1 MRRSRAVEQ
10 LRFGEA
16 GDEPEEESAT
26 PLGPTATRLA
36 PSDRAL
42 RIAEFYERLD
52 GALRSAFPAELWV
65 TGEIRSLRESKGH
78 RFIELADEGPSPR
91 IESGVTIAAGTP
103 RLAARPPA
111 QSLEVACWAREWP
124 AIERALSEAGI
135 TLQEGLVVR
144 IKGRVS
150 IYEAGGRIRFTMTA
164 LDVEA
169 LLGGIAAARRRLL
182 QCLAA
187 EDLLFANARLPV
199 PLVPLRIGVVTSAG
213 SEAYRDFTGQLARSG
228 FAFEV
233 RLEHSLVQGNEAPTQ
248 LAAALGRLALF
259 APDLAVVVRG
269 GGGKGDLACFDSET
283 VARAIATAPFPIWT
297 GIGHTGDRAVADE
310 VAAAS
315 FITPSACGEAVV
327 DVVARYLDGIYQRA
341 ATLSSLASARLDA
354 TLVDLNGRARAVG
367 MIARHQLDRRTDEA
381 LRTAGRL
388 ESAATGGIGRTLHAL
403 ERAAGGLG
411 EAVSRSLESL
421 AHTLRSQAAVMRAY
435 DPARQLERGWSLTHD
450 ETGRL
455 LRSVTNVE
463 RGTTLTTRLTDGQL
477 LSVVHATVAR
487 GESPPDGEPRPSS
500 KQEHGRDYRRPMGD
514 GDDAERDR
522 RAGGRD
528 E

>member
-16 GDEPEEESAT
+16 VYEPEEESAT
-26 PLGPTATRLA
+26 LLGPTATLRA
-36 PSDRAL
+36 PSDQAL

-52 GALRSAFPAELWV
+52 GALRNAFPAELWV

-78 RFIELADEGPSPR
+78 RFIELADEGPSSR
-91 IESGVTIAAGTP
+91 TGRGMTSAAGTP

-135 TLQEGLVVR
+135 TLEEGLVVR

-150 IYEAGGRIRFTMTA
+150 VYEAGGRIRFTMTA

-187 EDLLFANARLPV
+187 EDLLAANARLAV
-199 PLVPLRIGVVTSAG
+199 PLVPLRIGVVASAG

-233 RLEHSLVQGNEAPTQ
+233 RLEHSLVQGSEAPAQ

-327 DVVARYLDGIYQRA
+327 GVVARYLDGIYQRA

-354 TLVDLNGRARAVG
+354 TLADLNGRARAVG
-367 MIARHQLDRRTDEA
+367 MIARHQLDRRADEV

-388 ESAATGGIGRTLHAL
+388 ESATAGGIDRSLQAL
-403 ERAAGGLG
+403 ERGASELG
-411 EAVSRSLESL
+411 QAVNRSLESQ

-435 DPARQLERGWSLTHD
+435 DPARQLERGWTLTHN

-455 LRSVTNVE
+455 LRSVADAEV
-463 RGTTLTTRLTDGQL
+463 GTTLTTRLADGRL
-477 LSVVHATVAR
+477 LSVVQATVAQ
-487 GESPPDGEPRPSS
+487 EKIPPDGELGPSAQ
-500 KQEHGRDYRRPMGD
+500 QEGGRDHRRPRGD
-514 GDDAERDR
+514 GDDVGRDR